1 MRIKSSEYRFPQ
13 NSTLNQRSPQP
24 GEIWEVN
31 RSVYSPLEL
40 SWQEQQNLFP
50 DSARRFLAGN
60 SPPRYVMI
68 VKEPESPVAAEAEW
82 QVVSVMVLSLNTDFL
97 SSVDLLIPA
106 NLSGVGQDLLAQTWH
121 VLPML
126 TCNLSHPIG
135 KRLSRE
141 VYDLLLDVGD
151 YYQGLI
157 DQPPSAQAIELGGL
171 KIGKGV
177 TEQQPKLQAFHQ
189 QEEAWSAVLNVPV
202 AAYNVYL
209 KTMNLTAAIV
219 EDAVQLEQELIES
232 GATLW
237 GKSQPNSH
245 RKNWRMSGGDRAL
258 KK

>member
-1 MRIKSSEYRFPQ
+1 MRINYSEYRFSQ
-13 NSTLNQRSPQP
+13 GSRLNQQPPQP
-24 GEIWEVN
+24 GEIWQVN
-31 RSVYSPLEL
+31 RSVDSPLEF

-50 DSARRFLAGN
+50 DSARQFLAGN

-68 VKEPESPVAAEAEW
+68 VKEPESPVAAEEW

-97 SSVDLLIPA
+97 SSVDLLIPT

-126 TCNLSHPIG
+126 RCNLSHPIG

-141 VYDLLLDVGD
+141 VYDLLLNVGD
-151 YYQGLI
+151 YYHGLI
-157 DQPPSAQAIELGGL
+157 DEVPSASEIELGGL

-177 TEQQPKLQAFHQ
+177 TEQQPELQAFHQ

-209 KTMNLTAAIV
+209 KAMNLTAAIV
-219 EDAVQLEQELIES
+219 EDAVQIEQELIES
-232 GATLW
+232 GARLW
-237 GKSQPNSH
+237 VESQPNFY
-245 RKNWRMSGGDRAL
+245 RENWRTSGDDRAV

>member
-1 MRIKSSEYRFPQ
+1 MRINYSEYRFPQ
-13 NSTLNQRSPQP
+13 GSTLNQHPPQP

-31 RSVYSPLEL
+31 RSVYSPLEF
-40 SWQEQQNLFP
+40 SPQEQQHLFP

-60 SPPRYVMI
+60 APPRYVMI
-68 VKEPESPVAAEAEW
+68 VKEPESPVAAEEW

-106 NLSGVGQDLLAQTWH
+106 TLSGVRQDLLAQTWH

-141 VYDLLLDVGD
+141 IYDVLLNVGD
-151 YYQGLI
+151 YYHGLI
-157 DQPPSAQAIELGGL
+157 DQPPSASEIELCGL
-171 KIGKGV
+171 KIGKGLP
-177 TEQQPKLQAFHQ
+177 EQKPEIQVFHQ
-189 QEEAWSAVLNVPV
+189 QEEAWSSVLNVPV

-209 KTMNLTAAIV
+209 KTMNLTSAIV
-219 EDAVQLEQELIES
+219 EDAVQIEQELIES
-232 GATLW
+232 GANFW
-237 GKSQPNSH
+237 VQSQPNFH
-245 RKNWRMSGGDRAL
+245 RENWRTSGEDRAV